1 MILPQQYM
9 VPYAI
14 SNAIALSLLIVAF
27 KWPNVSRWGIAI
39 TYLWAAPFNS
49 WIALTNPEQYQ
60 GFAEL
65 ALVPWYCEFIEG
77 PFGENATAFLLLIA
91 LGQAVIFITMALGGK
106 YLRVGVIGNC
116 IFLSAIAPLG
126 VGSAFPF
133 SIIVSIASIIVLLK
147 LKPKNPAQ

>member
-1 MILPQQYM
+1 MSIPQQYI

-27 KWPNVSRWGIAI
+27 KWPNVSRWGIAL

-60 GFAEL
+60 GFAEF
-65 ALVPWYCEFIEG
+65 ALVPWYREFIEG
-77 PFGENATAFLLLIA
+77 PFRENAASLLLLIA
-91 LGQAVIFITMALGGK
+91 LGQATIFLTMALGGK

-133 SIIVSIASIIVLLK
+133 SVLVSIASIVVLLK
-147 LKPKNPAQ
+147 PKPKNPPQ